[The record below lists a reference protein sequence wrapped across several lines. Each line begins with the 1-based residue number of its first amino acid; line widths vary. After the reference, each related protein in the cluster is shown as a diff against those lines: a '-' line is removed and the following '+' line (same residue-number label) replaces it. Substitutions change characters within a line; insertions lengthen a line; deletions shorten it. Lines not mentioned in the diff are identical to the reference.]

1 MSRYEVVYF
10 GGFFVGDKENKWNVY
25 EARDWNDV
33 YSLYFMLREDAHM
46 KAYIKD
52 NDEDVYYEDGEWY

>member
-10 GGFFVGDKENKWNVY
+10 GGFFVGDKENKWNVH
-25 EARDWNDV
+25 EACDWNDA
-33 YSLYFMLREDAHM
+33 YSLYFTLREDCHM

-52 NDEDVYYEDGEWY
+52 NNEDVCYEDGEWY

>member
-10 GGFFVGDKENKWNVY
+10 GGFFVGDKENEWNAY
-25 EARDWNDV
+25 EARDWNDA
-33 YSLYFMLREDAHM
+33 YSLYFMLREDAQM

-52 NDEDVYYEDGEWY
+52 NDEDVCFDGGWY

>member
-25 EARDWNDV
+25 EARDWNDA
-33 YSLYFMLREDAHM
+33 YGFWAMIKEDFPGR
-46 KAYIKD
+46 YIKD
-52 NDEDVYYEDGEWY
+52 NDYDVCFDGDWY

>member
-1 MSRYEVVYF
+1 MSRYEGVYF
-10 GGFFVGDKENKWNVY
+10 GSFFVGYKENKLNVY
-25 EARDWNDV
+25 KASDWNDA